1 MRAVAVYW
9 IMGGVTMAE
18 RQHILRWGGA
28 CGLLAAA
35 ILVAMM
41 VVGLALGPDST
52 ELLQPT
58 DPDRVSDLMS
68 EYGGVVKVNVIL
80 DDLFALA
87 YTGAFLGLA
96 ALVWPRSRWLAGI
109 AMVFAL
115 ATAVLDLAENARLL
129 AMALGIVS
137 ESELKGGALAGLN
150 LVTQLKYSASHMAA
164 FLFGIGLSRRD
175 RLSWLVTLLL
185 FAFIVISTIAFAFEQ
200 AGLARILLM
209 WLLLVFGGWLAW
221 RESNSL
227 EGEY

>member
-1 MRAVAVYW
+1 
-9 IMGGVTMAE
+9 MAE
-18 RQHILRWGGA
+18 RQFILRWGGA
-28 CGLLAAA
+28 CGLLAAL

-41 VVGLALGPDST
+41 VIGLASGPDST

-58 DPDRVSDLMS
+58 DPARVSDLMS
-68 EYGGVVKVNVIL
+68 EYGGVVKANVVL

-115 ATAVLDLAENARLL
+115 ATAALDFVENARLL

-137 ESELKGGALAGLN
+137 EAELKGGALAGLN
-150 LVTQLKYSASHMAA
+150 LTTQLKYSASHMAA
-164 FLFGIGLSRRD
+164 FLFAIGLPRRD
-175 RLSWLVTLLL
+175 RLSWIVTLLL
-185 FAFIVISTIAFAFEQ
+185 FAFVAASTIAFAFAQ
-200 AGLARILLM
+200 AGPARILLM

-221 RESNSL
+221 RESKSL
-227 EGEY
+227 EGDY

>member
-1 MRAVAVYW
+1 
-9 IMGGVTMAE
+9 MAE

-28 CGLLAAA
+28 CGFLAAL
-35 ILVAMM
+35 ILTAMM
-41 VVGLALGPDST
+41 AIGLAAGPDST

-68 EYGGVVKVNVIL
+68 EYGAVVKANIVL

-109 AMVFAL
+109 AMFFAL
-115 ATAVLDLAENARLL
+115 ATAVLDFTENARL
-129 AMALGIVS
+129 MTMVLGI
-137 ESELKGGALAGLN
+137 GGEDNLAGSALAELN
-150 LVTQLKYSASHMAA
+150 VITQLKYSASHMAA

-175 RLSWLVTLLL
+175 RLSWTVTVLL
-185 FAFIVISTIAFAFEQ
+185 FVFPVVSTIAFAYEP
-200 AGLARILLM
+200 AGLVRILLM

-221 RESNSL
+221 RESKNM
-227 EGEY
+227 EGEG